1 MQITGRHCARQ
12 GRHRPGWSRRP
23 SRTLK
28 KTASGMCPSSSATRP
43 TTFRTEKLLSENAHK
58 ITDGNETVAECM
70 PAVVPAQLG
79 GQPSQLR

>member
-1 MQITGRHCARQ
+1 MQITGRLCARQ

-58 ITDGNETVAECM
+58 ITDGNETVAESHANGGAC
-70 PAVVPAQLG
+70 PAR